1 MRTQDQDEEEL
12 SLGEC
17 LKICSLNVEGISKA
31 KCEVLSRILNDED
44 VQVLF
49 LQETHTKNNEDI
61 QSRGLIE
68 GFTLVSSI
76 HSPVH
81 GIATYVRD
89 EIADYETVYCSDNS
103 GVHIIA
109 TKICTVT
116 VVNIYRP
123 PSIPW
128 PDNILTLFPHP
139 CVYIGD
145 FNSHHT
151 DWGYD
156 RSDWEGVSLSDWMN
170 NNGLSLIFNAKNKKT
185 FHSNVHNTETNPDL
199 CFVSETFQQNNA
211 AKISVLSNFPRSQHR
226 PIIISLGS
234 SIHIVRSLDKPR
246 WNFLKANWDSFGE
259 ELDHVVQF
267 IPPSIDNYQRFVNLL
282 KSIARKH
289 IPRGFRQCYIPGWN
303 AESDK
308 LFDEY
313 KSTGHPDTANKLI
326 ESLDESRKLKWIKQ
340 TEELDSRKSSR
351 KFWSTMRK
359 FGTTNSNGNKERGH
373 INVNRIA
380 SRLISNSKVDLDT
393 GRLNSIKKQ
402 TKNTM
407 KKLPVNSEFSSDFCL
422 EELDNA
428 ISDLK
433 CGKAAG
439 FDGIFPE
446 FIRNMKVVAKTW
458 ILKFFNDL
466 LRKRRIPKEFK
477 RAKVLAV
484 IKPGKDGSDAS
495 HYRPISLLSVMYKL
509 FERLLLNRI
518 NSKIEENLPKEQAG
532 FRKNRNC
539 TEQVLALTT
548 NIENGFQK
556 GLKSFVVFVD
566 LTAAYDTVWRE
577 ALLLKFMK
585 IIPDRNLACILNE
598 MLSNRYFQVQ
608 FNQDKSK
615 LRRLNNGLPQGSVL
629 APMLF
634 NIYTFDLPKMS
645 SKAFLYADD
654 LALLFQCHSFDE
666 AESILNKDLCAL
678 SDYYYSWRLKI
689 NSTKSVISTFHLNN
703 REANRCP
710 KVVFGGL
717 ELKYD
722 PCPKY
727 LGIYLDRT
735 LTFKQHLQKTA
746 LKVRTR
752 NNMLYNLA
760 GSTWEASPD
769 VMRLSAIS
777 LVNSVADFGSSVW
790 MYSKHVHLVDTQL
803 NNTLRC
809 VSGAVKA
816 TPLPWLSVLCNIVPA
831 HLRRKSLLK
840 NTLSNT
846 NFHQNSL
853 LFDVLQENVTERL
866 KSRKV
871 PRTQFNE
878 LNDFNCLEEWRN
890 LWIDQS
896 VFNHEFVIDPTKKL
910 NGFDLHRKYWIALNR
925 IRTCQGRCNYC
936 LFKWNVADSPFCD
949 CGQVDQT
956 IPHIVLSC
964 PLRSFVGSLHEI
976 CIFSSTRAKDWIF
989 NLDIQL

>member
-1 MRTQDQDEEEL
+1 
-12 SLGEC
+12 
-17 LKICSLNVEGISKA
+17 
-31 KCEVLSRILNDED
+31 
-44 VQVLF
+44 
-49 LQETHTKNNEDI
+49 
-61 QSRGLIE
+61 
-68 GFTLVSSI
+68 
-76 HSPVH
+76 
-81 GIATYVRD
+81 
-89 EIADYETVYCSDNS
+89 
-103 GVHIIA
+103 
-109 TKICTVT
+109 
-116 VVNIYRP
+116 
-123 PSIPW
+123 
-128 PDNILTLFPHP
+128 
-139 CVYIGD
+139 
-145 FNSHHT
+145 
-151 DWGYD
+151 
-156 RSDWEGVSLSDWMN
+156 
-170 NNGLSLIFNAKNKKT
+170 
-185 FHSNVHNTETNPDL
+185 
-199 CFVSETFQQNNA
+199 
-211 AKISVLSNFPRSQHR
+211 
-226 PIIISLGS
+226 
-234 SIHIVRSLDKPR
+234 
-246 WNFLKANWDSFGE
+246 
-259 ELDHVVQF
+259 
-267 IPPSIDNYQRFVNLL
+267 
-282 KSIARKH
+282 
-289 IPRGFRQCYIPGWN
+289 
-303 AESDK
+303 
-308 LFDEY
+308 
-313 KSTGHPDTANKLI
+313 
-326 ESLDESRKLKWIKQ
+326 
-340 TEELDSRKSSR
+340 
-351 KFWSTMRK
+351 
-359 FGTTNSNGNKERGH
+359 
-373 INVNRIA
+373 
-380 SRLISNSKVDLDT
+380 
-393 GRLNSIKKQ
+393 
-402 TKNTM
+402 
-407 KKLPVNSEFSSDFCL
+407 
-422 EELDNA
+422 
-428 ISDLK
+428 
-433 CGKAAG
+433 
-439 FDGIFPE
+439 
-446 FIRNMKVVAKTW
+446 
-458 ILKFFNDL
+458 
-466 LRKRRIPKEFK
+466 
-477 RAKVLAV
+477 
-484 IKPGKDGSDAS
+484 
-495 HYRPISLLSVMYKL
+495 
-509 FERLLLNRI
+509 
-518 NSKIEENLPKEQAG
+518 
-532 FRKNRNC
+532 
-539 TEQVLALTT
+539 
-548 NIENGFQK
+548 
-556 GLKSFVVFVD
+556 
-566 LTAAYDTVWRE
+566 
-577 ALLLKFMK
+577 
-585 IIPDRNLACILNE
+585 

-689 NSTKSVISTFHLNN
+689 NPTKSVISTFHLNN

-760 GSTWEASPD
+760 GSTWGASPD

-936 LFKWNVADSPFCD
+936 LFKWNV
-949 CGQVDQT
+949 
-956 IPHIVLSC
+956 L
-964 PLRSFVGSLHEI
+964 
-976 CIFSSTRAKDWIF
+976 
-989 NLDIQL
+989 